1 MKLPNRDVLFL
12 VKDEF
17 KDDELIKIEL
27 EWIHHLL
34 MSFETSVNVCKVHEI
49 HDLNRYK
56 KISRHSGVEK
66 VLYSEKI
73 NPFVFVFNKN

>member
-1 MKLPNRDVLFL
+1 MKLPNRDVLYL

-34 MSFETSVNVCKVHEI
+34 MTYETSAHICRVHEV

-56 KISRHSGVEK
+56 KITRSAKVEK
-66 VLYSEKI
+66 VLYSEKVA
-73 NPFVFVFNKN
+73 PFVFVFNKN